1 MIENILIISLIVGI
15 VYCTYAYNIEGF
27 DANSPRMKQICG
39 NGKCGNKDIE
49 KRLEVHHSSAYDIG
63 HDEDNNKVFQ
73 FKGKMVKMNED
84 NMLQENEPKK
94 ITYKEIPVTLPI
106 IISANEIK
114 STIPLKYNDYSFTG
128 LVSNKYYKQ
137 YYILYEKEY
146 DEPDMKEF
154 KEKLYHY
161 ILAKKQDSNEID
173 IIHNIPPRKRVKPGD
188 DIYFGYGNFELG
200 PLKFI

>member
-15 VYCTYAYNIEGF
+15 VYCTYTYNIEGF
-27 DANSPRMKQICG
+27 DASSPRMKQICG

-73 FKGKMVKMNED
+73 FKGKMFKMNED

-114 STIPLKYNDYSFTG
+114 STIPLKLFESSDGIFI
-128 LVSNKYYKQ
+128 NKGSAFN
-137 YYILYEKEY
+137 L
-146 DEPDMKEF
+146 F
-154 KEKLYHY
+154 L
-161 ILAKKQDSNEID
+161 ID
-173 IIHNIPPRKRVKPGD
+173 
-188 DIYFGYGNFELG
+188 
-200 PLKFI
+200 